1 ILNLSG
7 CEILKSLPAEI
18 FLLELP
24 KKLNF
29 SGCSKLK
36 RLPESRVLI
45 RWLKSLPSSICQ
57 LKPLLVLN
65 LHGCSNLHRLPD
77 EHSIP
82 NRTLNYSERL
92 QSRPKLPSNLEWL
105 LAHRCTALESGLI
118 FSISYESPLRH
129 FDLSGDFKL
138 DRNEVRGVVED
149 ALQDMQL
156 LAAARWKQGYF
167 LEKCGYF
174 VLPENEI
181 PNCLRFQSV
190 GCSSS
195 ITWEHFGDHHEFF
208 CEFEVKCKDCQPHH
222 VLERCDVA
230 RTEYVESDHLVLRYY
245 LFGDENLNGFREHN
259 CDIETVAVQFYF
271 QDFATSE
278 RLECCGV

>member
-1 ILNLSG
+1 MLNLGG

-18 FLLELP
+18 FLLELL

-45 RWLKSLPSSICQ
+45 RCGCKRLKSLPSSICQ
-57 LKPLLVLN
+57 LKPLQVLN
-65 LHGCSNLHRLPD
+65 LHGSSNLHRLPD

-82 NRTLNYSERL
+82 NKNLNYSERL

-138 DRNEVRGVVED
+138 DRNEVRGIVED

-156 LAAARWKQGYF
+156 LAAARWKQ
-167 LEKCGYF
+167 
-174 VLPENEI
+174 
-181 PNCLRFQSV
+181 
-190 GCSSS
+190 
-195 ITWEHFGDHHEFF
+195 
-208 CEFEVKCKDCQPHH
+208 
-222 VLERCDVA
+222 
-230 RTEYVESDHLVLRYY
+230 
-245 LFGDENLNGFREHN
+245 
-259 CDIETVAVQFYF
+259 
-271 QDFATSE
+271 
-278 RLECCGV
+278 